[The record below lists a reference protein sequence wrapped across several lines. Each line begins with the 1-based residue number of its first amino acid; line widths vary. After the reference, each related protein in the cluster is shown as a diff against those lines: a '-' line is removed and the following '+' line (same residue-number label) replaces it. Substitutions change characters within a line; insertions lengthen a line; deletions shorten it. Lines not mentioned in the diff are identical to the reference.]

1 MNRKGWISGL
11 GPLTILALMFAASGA
26 MRFGQGVGA
35 ALALQASPTTEPSA
49 PPLNCPEPP
58 ERLAEALRLRDAEIT
73 AREVALRERL
83 AALSLSEKAIDARL
97 AALAQAEASLKE
109 TLTIADGAAE
119 NDLAR
124 LTAVYEAMKPG
135 EAAALFET
143 MAPEF
148 AAGFLG
154 RMRPE
159 AAAAVL
165 SGMKPETAYSIS
177 VLVAGRN
184 ALAPKE

>member
-1 MNRKGWISGL
+1 MRRKGLIAGL

-26 MRFGQGVGA
+26 LRLGQGVGA
-35 ALALQASPTTEPSA
+35 AMALQAAPQREPSA

-58 ERLAEALRLRDAEIT
+58 ERLAEALRQRDAELA

-83 AALSLSEKAIDARL
+83 AALALSEQAIDAKLREL
-97 AALAQAEASLKE
+97 ATAEASLKA

-124 LTAVYEAMKPG
+124 LTAVYEAMKPN

-154 RMRPE
+154 RMKPE

-165 SGMKPETAYSIS
+165 SGMSPDTAYSIS

-184 ALAPKE
+184 ALAPRD